1 MNRETVTAHSKNLG
15 KDMSIR
21 VYGESGWPI
30 VAFPIQDA
38 MSDCYEQFGMV
49 DAMKDY
55 IEGGKVQLFV
65 LDSVDAEGWSDR
77 GGDNVL
83 RVKVIEAFY
92 NYVCE
97 EVVPFVHERNGSDL
111 RPLTMGCS
119 LGATHALVAF
129 LRRPDLFQGV
139 IALSGGYDAQFF
151 FGDWMNTTL
160 YFNSPV
166 HFLPNT
172 PHDHPYIDLYNRR
185 EIVLCCG
192 QGAWEEE
199 GLRTEHIVD
208 DAFRALGV
216 DAWCDYWG
224 NDVDHDWPWWQKQIQ
239 YFLPYVLDEAKKYH
253 AEEVAEAAKNAP
265 AKPVTA
271 KKPAGTKATRTSRA
285 KARARDQGGAR
296 DQGSARHEEGARR
309 EGSARHEEGCGPQG
323 SARKGGGQEG
333 RAQGRED
340 RTRKEGCTQGRPG
353 SKVSSRKEGREA
365 RCSEHRDQDQGACK
379 GHGREARREGR
390 ARHEGRA
397 RKEARRQEDHALSQ
411 VGPLAA
417 QTPPATQ
424 DEAGEVP
431 ASPFSCPPHAPTPLR
446 PPFLYRYL

>member
-30 VAFPIQDA
+30 IAFPIQDA

-55 IEGGKVQLFV
+55 IESGKIQLFV

-97 EVVPFVHERNGSDL
+97 EVVPFVHERNSSDL

-224 NDVDHDWPWWQKQIQ
+224 TDVDHDWPWWQKQVQ
-239 YFLPYVLDEAKKYH
+239 YFLPYVLDEAEKYH

-285 KARARDQGGAR
+285 KTPAAKKAEPAVKKSAPATKTAPAAKPAAKPAPKAAPAAKVAPAAKAAPAAKTAEKAEPKATPATKAGPKAAAAKPAPAKKAAPVAKAEPAKKPAAAAKPAAKSVAAPKAPAKKAAAAKPAAKKTTRNRK
-296 DQGSARHEEGARR
+296 SAR
-309 EGSARHEEGCGPQG
+309 
-323 SARKGGGQEG
+323 
-333 RAQGRED
+333 
-340 RTRKEGCTQGRPG
+340 
-353 SKVSSRKEGREA
+353 
-365 RCSEHRDQDQGACK
+365 
-379 GHGREARREGR
+379 
-390 ARHEGRA
+390 
-397 RKEARRQEDHALSQ
+397 
-411 VGPLAA
+411 
-417 QTPPATQ
+417 
-424 DEAGEVP
+424 
-431 ASPFSCPPHAPTPLR
+431 
-446 PPFLYRYL
+446 

>member
-21 VYGESGWPI
+21 VYGDSGWPI
-30 VAFPIQDA
+30 IAFPIQDA
-38 MSDCYEQFGMV
+38 MSDSYEQFGMV

-55 IEGGKVQLFV
+55 LEGGKVQLFV

-119 LGATHALVAF
+119 LGATNALVAF

-172 PHDHPYIDLYNRR
+172 PQDHPYISLYNRR

-208 DAFRALGV
+208 DAFHALGV
-216 DAWCDYWG
+216 NAWCDYWG
-224 NDVDHDWPWWQKQIQ
+224 TDVDHDWPWWQKQVQ
-239 YFLPYVLDEAKKYH
+239 YFLPYVLDEAEKYH
-253 AEEVAEAAKNAP
+253 AEEAAEAAKNAP

-285 KARARDQGGAR
+285 KTSTAKKAEPAAKAKPATTPASKPATKPATAKKAEPAAKTAEKPAKKAEPATKAAKAAPATKPTAKPATKKAEPEAKAEPKVEKPAAKTEPAKKVAPAAKSEPKTVKAAPAAKPATKPAAKPATAKKASPAAKA
-296 DQGSARHEEGARR
+296 SAKK
-309 EGSARHEEGCGPQG
+309 QT
-323 SARKGGGQEG
+323 
-333 RAQGRED
+333 
-340 RTRKEGCTQGRPG
+340 RTRK
-353 SKVSSRKEGREA
+353 SA
-365 RCSEHRDQDQGACK
+365 R
-379 GHGREARREGR
+379 
-390 ARHEGRA
+390 
-397 RKEARRQEDHALSQ
+397 
-411 VGPLAA
+411 
-417 QTPPATQ
+417 
-424 DEAGEVP
+424 
-431 ASPFSCPPHAPTPLR
+431 
-446 PPFLYRYL
+446 

>member
-30 VAFPIQDA
+30 IAFPIQDA

-55 IEGGKVQLFV
+55 IESGKIQLFV

-97 EVVPFVHERNGSDL
+97 EVVPFVHERNSSDL

-224 NDVDHDWPWWQKQIQ
+224 TDVDHDWPWWQKQVQ
-239 YFLPYVLDEAKKYH
+239 YFLPYVLDEAEKYH

-285 KARARDQGGAR
+285 KTPAAKKAEPAVKK
-296 DQGSARHEEGARR
+296 SAPATKTAPAAKPAAKPAPKAAPAAKVAPAAKAAPTAKTAEKAEPKATPATKA
-309 EGSARHEEGCGPQG
+309 EPKAAAAKPAPAKKAAPVAKAEPAKKPAAAAKPVAKSAAAPK
-323 SARKGGGQEG
+323 APAKK
-333 RAQGRED
+333 AAAAKPAAKKTT
-340 RTRKEGCTQGRPG
+340 RTRK
-353 SKVSSRKEGREA
+353 SA
-365 RCSEHRDQDQGACK
+365 R
-379 GHGREARREGR
+379 
-390 ARHEGRA
+390 
-397 RKEARRQEDHALSQ
+397 
-411 VGPLAA
+411 
-417 QTPPATQ
+417 
-424 DEAGEVP
+424 
-431 ASPFSCPPHAPTPLR
+431 
-446 PPFLYRYL
+446 

>member
-1 MNRETVTAHSKNLG
+1 MNREMVTAHSKNLG

-285 KARARDQGGAR
+285 KAPAAKKATPAAKADPAEKTEPAVKKAAPAAKVAAKAEVKAAPAAKTVAKPESKAAVEKPAPK
-296 DQGSARHEEGARR
+296 SAPKKTAATAKPA
-309 EGSARHEEGCGPQG
+309 SAAKPAPKTAAEKPAPAAKAAPVAKAAPTKKAAPAAKAEPKTTAAKAEPAKKPAAAAKPAAK
-323 SARKGGGQEG
+323 SAATAK
-333 RAQGRED
+333 APAKKAAAVKSAAKKTT
-340 RTRKEGCTQGRPG
+340 RTRKSTR
-353 SKVSSRKEGREA
+353 
-365 RCSEHRDQDQGACK
+365 
-379 GHGREARREGR
+379 
-390 ARHEGRA
+390 
-397 RKEARRQEDHALSQ
+397 
-411 VGPLAA
+411 
-417 QTPPATQ
+417 
-424 DEAGEVP
+424 
-431 ASPFSCPPHAPTPLR
+431 
-446 PPFLYRYL
+446 

>member
-239 YFLPYVLDEAKKYH
+239 YFLPYVLDEAEKYH

-285 KARARDQGGAR
+285 KATAKKAPATKAAPAAKAEPATKAAPATKKEPAAKAAPATKKAAAPKAAPAKAAAKKEEPKVEKTAPAKKAAPKAVPAAK
-296 DQGSARHEEGARR
+296 SAPAKKAEKPAVASTATKTKAPAKATAEKPAAKA
-309 EGSARHEEGCGPQG
+309 EPAKKP
-323 SARKGGGQEG
+323 AAKKT
-333 RAQGRED
+333 
-340 RTRKEGCTQGRPG
+340 TR
-353 SKVSSRKEGREA
+353 SRKSTR
-365 RCSEHRDQDQGACK
+365 
-379 GHGREARREGR
+379 
-390 ARHEGRA
+390 
-397 RKEARRQEDHALSQ
+397 
-411 VGPLAA
+411 
-417 QTPPATQ
+417 
-424 DEAGEVP
+424 
-431 ASPFSCPPHAPTPLR
+431 
-446 PPFLYRYL
+446 

>member
-21 VYGESGWPI
+21 VYGDSGWPI
-30 VAFPIQDA
+30 IAFPIQDA
-38 MSDCYEQFGMV
+38 MSDSYEQFGMV

-55 IEGGKVQLFV
+55 LEGGKVQLFV

-172 PHDHPYIDLYNRR
+172 PQDHPYISLYNRR

-216 DAWCDYWG
+216 NAWCDYWG
-224 NDVDHDWPWWQKQIQ
+224 TDVDHDWPWWQKQVQ
-239 YFLPYVLDEAKKYH
+239 YFLPYVLDEAEKYH
-253 AEEVAEAAKNAP
+253 AEEAAEAAKNAP

-285 KARARDQGGAR
+285 KTSTAKKAEPAAKAKPATTPASKPATKPATAKKAEPAAKTAEKPAKKAEPATKAAKAATATKPTAKPATKKAEPEAKAEPKVEKPAAKTEPAKKVAPAAKSEPKTVKAAPAAKPATKPAAKPATAKKASPAAKA
-296 DQGSARHEEGARR
+296 SAKK
-309 EGSARHEEGCGPQG
+309 QT
-323 SARKGGGQEG
+323 
-333 RAQGRED
+333 
-340 RTRKEGCTQGRPG
+340 RTRK
-353 SKVSSRKEGREA
+353 SA
-365 RCSEHRDQDQGACK
+365 R
-379 GHGREARREGR
+379 
-390 ARHEGRA
+390 
-397 RKEARRQEDHALSQ
+397 
-411 VGPLAA
+411 
-417 QTPPATQ
+417 
-424 DEAGEVP
+424 
-431 ASPFSCPPHAPTPLR
+431 
-446 PPFLYRYL
+446 

>member
-30 VAFPIQDA
+30 IAFPIQDA
-38 MSDCYEQFGMV
+38 MSDSYEQFGMV

-55 IEGGKVQLFV
+55 LEGGKVQLFV

-172 PHDHPYIDLYNRR
+172 PQDHPYISLYNRR

-216 DAWCDYWG
+216 NAWCDYWG
-224 NDVDHDWPWWQKQIQ
+224 TDVDHDWPWWQKQIQ
-239 YFLPYVLDEAKKYH
+239 YFLPYVLDEAEKYH
-253 AEEVAEAAKNAP
+253 AEEAAEAAKNAP

-285 KARARDQGGAR
+285 KTSTAKKAEPAAKAKPATTPASKPATKPATAKKAEPAAKTAEKPAKKAEPATKAAKAAPATKPTAKPATKKAEPEAKAEPKVEKPAAKTEPAKKVAPAAKSEPKTVKAAPAAKPATKPAAKPATAKKASPAAKA
-296 DQGSARHEEGARR
+296 SAKK
-309 EGSARHEEGCGPQG
+309 QT
-323 SARKGGGQEG
+323 
-333 RAQGRED
+333 
-340 RTRKEGCTQGRPG
+340 RTRK
-353 SKVSSRKEGREA
+353 SA
-365 RCSEHRDQDQGACK
+365 R
-379 GHGREARREGR
+379 
-390 ARHEGRA
+390 
-397 RKEARRQEDHALSQ
+397 
-411 VGPLAA
+411 
-417 QTPPATQ
+417 
-424 DEAGEVP
+424 
-431 ASPFSCPPHAPTPLR
+431 
-446 PPFLYRYL
+446 

>member
-30 VAFPIQDA
+30 IAFPIQDA

-55 IEGGKVQLFV
+55 IESGKIQLFV

-97 EVVPFVHERNGSDL
+97 EVVPFVHERNSSDL

-224 NDVDHDWPWWQKQIQ
+224 TDVDHDWPWWQKQVQ
-239 YFLPYVLDEAKKYH
+239 YFLPYVLDEAEKYH

-285 KARARDQGGAR
+285 KTPAAKKAEPAVKK
-296 DQGSARHEEGARR
+296 SA
-309 EGSARHEEGCGPQG
+309 
-323 SARKGGGQEG
+323 
-333 RAQGRED
+333 
-340 RTRKEGCTQGRPG
+340 
-353 SKVSSRKEGREA
+353 
-365 RCSEHRDQDQGACK
+365 
-379 GHGREARREGR
+379 
-390 ARHEGRA
+390 
-397 RKEARRQEDHALSQ
+397 
-411 VGPLAA
+411 
-417 QTPPATQ
+417 PATKT
-424 DEAGEVP
+424 AP
-431 ASPFSCPPHAPTPLR
+431 AAKPAAKPAPKAAPAAKVAPAAKAAPAAKTAEKAEPKATPATKAEPKAAAAKPAPAKKAAPKATSAKPAPSKKAAPAAKAESAKKPAAAAKPAAKSAAAPKAPAKKAAAAKPAAKKTTR
-446 PPFLYRYL
+446 NRKSAS

>member
-15 KDMSIR
+15 KDMSVR

-38 MSDCYEQFGMV
+38 MSDSYEQFGMV

-172 PHDHPYIDLYNRR
+172 PHDHPYINLYNRR

-216 DAWCDYWG
+216 NAWCDYWG
-224 NDVDHDWPWWQKQIQ
+224 TDVDHNWPWWQKQVQ
-239 YFLPYVLDEAKKYH
+239 YFLPYVLDEAEKYH

-271 KKPAGTKATRTSRA
+271 KKPAGTKATRTSHAKTAKKVEPAVKAEPAVKKAAPAVKLKAAA
-285 KARARDQGGAR
+285 KAETKAAPAAKTVAKAEPKAAAEKPAPAAKPEPKAAVAKPAPKKEAATAKPAPAAKATPAKKAA
-296 DQGSARHEEGARR
+296 SASKAEPAKKPAAAEKP
-309 EGSARHEEGCGPQG
+309 SAKP
-323 SARKGGGQEG
+323 ATAPK
-333 RAQGRED
+333 APA
-340 RTRKEGCTQGRPG
+340 K
-353 SKVSSRKEGREA
+353 KVAPAKPA
-365 RCSEHRDQDQGACK
+365 AK
-379 GHGREARREGR
+379 KTT
-390 ARHEGRA
+390 RA
-397 RKEARRQEDHALSQ
+397 RKSAR
-411 VGPLAA
+411 
-417 QTPPATQ
+417 
-424 DEAGEVP
+424 
-431 ASPFSCPPHAPTPLR
+431 
-446 PPFLYRYL
+446 

>member
-38 MSDCYEQFGMV
+38 MSDSYEQFGMV

-172 PHDHPYIDLYNRR
+172 PHDHPYISLYNRR

-216 DAWCDYWG
+216 NAWCDYWG
-224 NDVDHDWPWWQKQIQ
+224 TDVDHDWPWWQKQVQ
-239 YFLPYVLDEAKKYH
+239 YFLPYVLDEAEKYH

-271 KKPAGTKATRTSRA
+271 KKPAGTKATRTPHAKTAKKVEPAVKAEPAVKKAAPAVKPKVAA
-285 KARARDQGGAR
+285 KAETKAAPAAKTVAKADPKA
-296 DQGSARHEEGARR
+296 AAEKPAPAAKPEPKA
-309 EGSARHEEGCGPQG
+309 AVAKP
-323 SARKGGGQEG
+323 APK
-333 RAQGRED
+333 
-340 RTRKEGCTQGRPG
+340 KEAATAKPAPAAKATPAKKAAPA
-353 SKVSSRKEGREA
+353 SKAEPAKKPA
-365 RCSEHRDQDQGACK
+365 AAAK
-379 GHGREARREGR
+379 PAP
-390 ARHEGRA
+390 AKKPAAAKPAAKKTTRA
-397 RKEARRQEDHALSQ
+397 RKSAR
-411 VGPLAA
+411 
-417 QTPPATQ
+417 
-424 DEAGEVP
+424 
-431 ASPFSCPPHAPTPLR
+431 
-446 PPFLYRYL
+446 

>member
-49 DAMKDY
+49 DAMKEY
-55 IEGGKVQLFV
+55 IEGGKVQLFA

-239 YFLPYVLDEAKKYH
+239 YFLPYVLDEAEKYH

-285 KARARDQGGAR
+285 KATAEKAPATKAAPAAKAEPATKAAPATKKEPAAKAAPATKKAAAPKAVPAKAAAKKEEPKVEKTAPAKKAAPKAVPAAK
-296 DQGSARHEEGARR
+296 SAPAKKAEKPAVASTATKTKAPAKATAEKPAAKA
-309 EGSARHEEGCGPQG
+309 EPAKKP
-323 SARKGGGQEG
+323 AAKKT
-333 RAQGRED
+333 
-340 RTRKEGCTQGRPG
+340 TR
-353 SKVSSRKEGREA
+353 SRKSTR
-365 RCSEHRDQDQGACK
+365 
-379 GHGREARREGR
+379 
-390 ARHEGRA
+390 
-397 RKEARRQEDHALSQ
+397 
-411 VGPLAA
+411 
-417 QTPPATQ
+417 
-424 DEAGEVP
+424 
-431 ASPFSCPPHAPTPLR
+431 
-446 PPFLYRYL
+446 

>member
-30 VAFPIQDA
+30 IAFPIQDA
-38 MSDCYEQFGMV
+38 MSDSYEQFGMV

-55 IEGGKVQLFV
+55 LEGGKVQLFV

-172 PHDHPYIDLYNRR
+172 PQDHPYISLYNRR

-216 DAWCDYWG
+216 NAWCDYWG
-224 NDVDHDWPWWQKQIQ
+224 TDVDHDWPWWQKQIQ
-239 YFLPYVLDEAKKYH
+239 YFLPYVLDEAEKYH
-253 AEEVAEAAKNAP
+253 AEEAAEAAKNAP

-285 KARARDQGGAR
+285 KASTAKKPA
-296 DQGSARHEEGARR
+296 SAAKKAEPADKAEPKVTKATPTTKATKAAPAKKAAPATKP
-309 EGSARHEEGCGPQG
+309 EPSAKPAAKPATKKAEPVAKAEPKAEKSAAKAEKPAAKAGPAKKAAPAAKAEPAAKHATAKKA
-323 SARKGGGQEG
+323 SAKKQT
-333 RAQGRED
+333 
-340 RTRKEGCTQGRPG
+340 RTRKSTR
-353 SKVSSRKEGREA
+353 
-365 RCSEHRDQDQGACK
+365 
-379 GHGREARREGR
+379 
-390 ARHEGRA
+390 
-397 RKEARRQEDHALSQ
+397 
-411 VGPLAA
+411 
-417 QTPPATQ
+417 
-424 DEAGEVP
+424 
-431 ASPFSCPPHAPTPLR
+431 
-446 PPFLYRYL
+446 

>member
-15 KDMSIR
+15 KDMTIR

-30 VAFPIQDA
+30 IAFPIQDA

-55 IEGGKVQLFV
+55 IESGKAQLFV

-77 GGDNVL
+77 GGDNTL
-83 RVKVIEAFY
+83 RVNVIEAFY

-97 EVVPFVHERNGSDL
+97 EVVPFVHERNSSDL

-119 LGATHALVAF
+119 LGATHALIAF

-172 PHDHPYIDLYNRR
+172 PHDHPYIDLYNKR

-216 DAWCDYWG
+216 NAWCDYWG

-239 YFLPYVLDEAKKYH
+239 YFLPYVLDEAEKYH
-253 AEEVAEAAKNAP
+253 AEEAAEAAKNAP

-271 KKPAGTKATRTSRA
+271 RKPAGTKTTRSSRA
-285 KARARDQGGAR
+285 KTSTAAKK
-296 DQGSARHEEGARR
+296 SAPAAKPATATKAKPKAEPAAKAAPKAAAKKAEPKTAKAATPKKPAAAAKPAATKKA
-309 EGSARHEEGCGPQG
+309 SAPKAATKKAAPKTKATEAAKPATEATTTATKP
-323 SARKGGGQEG
+323 AAAPKTAAEKP
-333 RAQGRED
+333 AAAPNAKPAPKTVPAAKKTT
-340 RTRKEGCTQGRPG
+340 RTRKSTR
-353 SKVSSRKEGREA
+353 
-365 RCSEHRDQDQGACK
+365 
-379 GHGREARREGR
+379 
-390 ARHEGRA
+390 
-397 RKEARRQEDHALSQ
+397 
-411 VGPLAA
+411 
-417 QTPPATQ
+417 
-424 DEAGEVP
+424 
-431 ASPFSCPPHAPTPLR
+431 
-446 PPFLYRYL
+446 